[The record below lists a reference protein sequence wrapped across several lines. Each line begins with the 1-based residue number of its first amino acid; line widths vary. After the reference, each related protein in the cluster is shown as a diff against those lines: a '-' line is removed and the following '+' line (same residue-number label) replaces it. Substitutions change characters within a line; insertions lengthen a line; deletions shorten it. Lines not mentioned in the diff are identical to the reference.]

1 MKLPGN
7 LPIQP
12 SGQPSAQSGS
22 SFASPLPAARQLL
35 DQLQLRNNDTVLA
48 RVAEVI
54 QKKGAPPELL
64 LEVRNKPLLVEA
76 ALREV
81 KVEPGD
87 WLRVM
92 RAGNELRLMGKL
104 PEAPE
109 ATIARALAQ
118 RLPWQQSLGPGL
130 ATLAKALTSGLRP
143 DPGPGQLPSMV
154 TAQALPEPARQA
166 LEQVLARMPDPTS
179 FKPGSGRSEQAP
191 ATIRQWLADS
201 GLFAESQ
208 LARASETP
216 AADLKLALMKV
227 VSALLAQRSQP
238 ISEFNRIVPLQSP
251 ELLQAPLQFPTAQP
265 APAPAAGQS
274 GEAASVG
281 QTLKMLAGMLNRIT
295 VNQLHSQVLTTR
307 AGGETG
313 APTSTM
319 LLELPWLNAQQEPR
333 VAQLRI
339 EQNDREGS
347 EADSARKRTVSEWRL
362 NLVID
367 LDEAGPLHF
376 DVAIS
381 QTSVGAKVWAERQS
395 TLRQVNEQLP
405 TLRKSLSD
413 LGLEVTE
420 LESRLGKPRQTE
432 TRLEHRLVDTRA

>member
-1 MKLPGN
+1 
-7 LPIQP
+7 
-12 SGQPSAQSGS
+12 
-22 SFASPLPAARQLL
+22 
-35 DQLQLRNNDTVLA
+35 
-48 RVAEVI
+48 
-54 QKKGAPPELL
+54 
-64 LEVRNKPLLVEA
+64 
-76 ALREV
+76 
-81 KVEPGD
+81 
-87 WLRVM
+87 
-92 RAGNELRLMGKL
+92 
-104 PEAPE
+104 
-109 ATIARALAQ
+109 
-118 RLPWQQSLGPGL
+118 
-130 ATLAKALTSGLRP
+130 
-143 DPGPGQLPSMV
+143 
-154 TAQALPEPARQA
+154 
-166 LEQVLARMPDPTS
+166 
-179 FKPGSGRSEQAP
+179 
-191 ATIRQWLADS
+191 
-201 GLFAESQ
+201 
-208 LARASETP
+208 
-216 AADLKLALMKV
+216 
-227 VSALLAQRSQP
+227 
-238 ISEFNRIVPLQSP
+238 
-251 ELLQAPLQFPTAQP
+251 
-265 APAPAAGQS
+265 
-274 GEAASVG
+274 
-281 QTLKMLAGMLNRIT
+281 MLNRIT